1 MNISFSGAAGAYAN
15 AAKAL
20 GGSAT
25 SQPKGLQAG
34 TGSGGA
40 FTQALENVGQDAID
54 SLKAGDKATLEAVT
68 GKAQLSDVV
77 TAVTNAEVT
86 LQTVV
91 AVRDKV
97 IQAYQEILRM
107 PI

>member
-1 MNISFSGAAGAYAN
+1 MSIGNVAN
-15 AAKAL
+15 AAAAYAVRQVTSGKPNQAAEPAASTQGNFAQL
-20 GGSAT
+20 VKSAVGDAVSS
-25 SQPKGLQAG
+25 SQQSEAVSLQALVDPG
-34 TGSGGA
+34 DIGS
-40 FTQALENVGQDAID
+40 
-54 SLKAGDKATLEAVT
+54 
-68 GKAQLSDVV
+68 VV

-97 IQAYQEILRM
+97 VQAYQDILRM